1 MSPEQ
6 FCDDVTAQNYERNR
20 KLIDFECIPDEVN
33 SDIINTFETTEP
45 PGRGQM
51 YVYFGRHE
59 LTEMLD
65 HITDFWYETVNLRS
79 PTKGTQRKD

>member
-1 MSPEQ
+1 
-6 FCDDVTAQNYERNR
+6 
-20 KLIDFECIPDEVN
+20 
-33 SDIINTFETTEP
+33 
-45 PGRGQM
+45 M